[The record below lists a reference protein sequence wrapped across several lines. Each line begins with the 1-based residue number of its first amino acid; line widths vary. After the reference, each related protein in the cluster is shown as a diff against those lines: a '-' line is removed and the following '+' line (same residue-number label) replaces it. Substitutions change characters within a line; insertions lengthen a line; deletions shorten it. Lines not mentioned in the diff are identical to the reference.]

1 MAHAQVRPRGEGSA
15 GDDGVT
21 RVATAESAGLA
32 THDRDTALSG
42 TVVRRL
48 SAEREEP
55 AWMLRFRL
63 RALDALEASSEPG
76 ASRLRSA
83 IDAEDVVSDRV
94 GVRPRPAS
102 PRGYSF
108 ADAVAESERA
118 YRLVRDEL
126 ESLGVLFMGMDEA
139 VREHSGT
146 LQELLGSVVPPE
158 DDPSAALNGAV
169 WSGGTFLYVPPGVR
183 VQVPLQPEIR
193 ADFRKTEPFER
204 SLLVAGPGS
213 SVEFIDGCT
222 APVLTSAALHASV
235 VEVIAREGASVKCIT
250 LQNWSR
256 DVDNYVSKRAH
267 VSAGAAVEWLEANL
281 GARHNVKAPS
291 VHLLGKGARAEILNV
306 GFAGRGQHQEIG
318 ADVAHMA
325 SSTTSRVEARLVLQ
339 QGGRASYG
347 PRLSASPGTVQV
359 SSVSE
364 WSALLLDAT
373 SACDVQPS
381 LSFDGADANA
391 DHRGSVER
399 LREDALFYLTS
410 RGLSRKDATRLVV
423 RGVFRPFTRRLP
435 LEYAVEVDRLVELQ
449 LEGAIG

>member
-83 IDAEDVVSDRV
+83 IDAEDVVSVRV

-118 YRLVRDEL
+118 YCLVRDEL

-204 SLLVAGPGS
+204 SLLVAGPGGALRPS
-213 SVEFIDGCT
+213 S
-222 APVLTSAALHASV
+222 ASLTSGNDDLDYTYDLEIGPGETNIVMHFASQNPNRAAA
-235 VEVIAREGASVKCIT
+235 IAKGPQLEALELGALDGMSDGE
-250 LQNWSR
+250 R
-256 DVDNYVSKRAH
+256 AASKRRWRGR
-267 VSAGAAVEWLEANL
+267 S
-281 GARHNVKAPS
+281 HN
-291 VHLLGKGARAEILNV
+291 
-306 GFAGRGQHQEIG
+306 
-318 ADVAHMA
+318 D
-325 SSTTSRVEARLVLQ
+325 
-339 QGGRASYG
+339 
-347 PRLSASPGTVQV
+347 
-359 SSVSE
+359 
-364 WSALLLDAT
+364 
-373 SACDVQPS
+373 
-381 LSFDGADANA
+381 
-391 DHRGSVER
+391 
-399 LREDALFYLTS
+399 
-410 RGLSRKDATRLVV
+410 
-423 RGVFRPFTRRLP
+423 
-435 LEYAVEVDRLVELQ
+435 
-449 LEGAIG
+449 